1 MRDEA
6 KTWWLVSGP
15 DVASSYFLKEN
26 PCCTW
31 ITTFPL
37 VAAKT
42 VNLFCYPS
50 IIVCDTEIWS
60 EFIWVESILQIWGTP
75 RFQLDNSSNIWKD
88 IFCTCTRL
96 QIVHQ
101 LPYMKNMQTGHHGGQ
116 NTYTGRLTYQPS
128 IRNDIVPEI
137 KVAQLDTQ
145 FWAIFPQIR
154 MEKKKKVC
162 QIRNPPI

>member
-1 MRDEA
+1 MLYHRI
-6 KTWWLVSGP
+6 
-15 DVASSYFLKEN
+15 FLKEN

-60 EFIWVESILQIWGTP
+60 EFIWVESILQIWRTP
-75 RFQLDNSSNIWKD
+75 RFQLDNSSNIWK
-88 IFCTCTRL
+88 IYFLHVQGYKSSISCRTWKIC
-96 QIVHQ
+96 
-101 LPYMKNMQTGHHGGQ
+101 KQTTMGDKTLIPGDWP
-116 NTYTGRLTYQPS
+116 TSP
-128 IRNDIVPEI
+128 IRNDIVPKI

-154 MEKKKKVC
+154 MEKKKFVKSVTLLFKTK
-162 QIRNPPI
+162 